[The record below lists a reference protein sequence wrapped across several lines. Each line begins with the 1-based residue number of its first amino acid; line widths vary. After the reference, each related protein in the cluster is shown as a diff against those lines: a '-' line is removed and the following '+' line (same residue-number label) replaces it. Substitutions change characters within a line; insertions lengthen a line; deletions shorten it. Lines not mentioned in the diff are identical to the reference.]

1 MNKRPRS
8 SSLILSAPGSQKAV
22 VRAVRGMY
30 PIYGKSRSHRR
41 TAKKRVPVLWL
52 ERTTARG
59 LMFPQA
65 NTFPVPYFT
74 ELHFNKVDSLTVS
87 AGTFVAEKQYRLS
100 GPYDLEVAVGGNQPY
115 YYDTLIGGN
124 GTSAP
129 YSAYRVIKTRVD
141 VQFYNDNTSVNAA
154 LMVGATVGLN
164 LNGVAATAAGAQL
177 LMQRPETRII
187 PCPPQYAGGA
197 TPGLTMFVDH
207 AKLLGVKDMKDAD
220 DQVGAYNGLPS
231 GAEVGLILH
240 SFPID
245 TGNTNT
251 AEVWFRLH
259 ITYYVEL
266 RQRNTVT
273 ES

>member
-1 MNKRPRS
+1 MSKRPRS
-8 SSLILSAPGSQKAV
+8 SSQVVPFAGSQTRVMRTA
-22 VRAVRGMY
+22 RGAY
-30 PIYGKSRSHRR
+30 PVYGKSRAARR
-41 TAKKRVPVLWL
+41 TSKKRVPVLWL

-65 NTFPVPYFT
+65 NTFPIPYYT

-87 AGTFVAEKQYRLS
+87 AGTFVAEKQYRLN
-100 GPYDLEVAVGGNQPY
+100 GPYDPEFAVGGNQPY
-115 YYDTLIGGN
+115 YYDTLLGGN

-129 YSAYRVIKTRVD
+129 YSAYRVIRTRVD
-141 VQFYNDNTSVNAA
+141 VQFYNDNTSVAAA
-154 LMVGATVGLN
+154 LMVGATVGIN
-164 LNGVAATAAGAQL
+164 LNGVATTAAGAQL
-177 LMQRPETRII
+177 LMQRPETRIV

-197 TPGLTMFVDH
+197 TPGFTMYCDH

-220 DQVGAYNGLPS
+220 DQIALYNAVPS
-231 GAEVGLILH
+231 GAEVDLILH

-245 TGNTNT
+245 TGNTST